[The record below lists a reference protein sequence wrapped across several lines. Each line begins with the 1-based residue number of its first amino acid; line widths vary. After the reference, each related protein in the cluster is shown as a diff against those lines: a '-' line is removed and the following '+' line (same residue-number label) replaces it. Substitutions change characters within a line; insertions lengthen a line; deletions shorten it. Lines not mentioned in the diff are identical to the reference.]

1 MNFSAA
7 PILYFCFL
15 AAVFIVYWLMW
26 WSWWRQLV
34 LVAASVAFYASL
46 DLQYLP
52 LLLVS
57 TVLNFTLGLAI
68 ANAGDGTSSNTK
80 SPEKNSHKT
89 SSHQTKEKRSSP
101 ESDRQKSFLILGVIL
116 NVLLLFLYKYGTFF
130 LSSFGSII
138 SWSFLGREAD
148 WLQTELVAPLGVSF
162 FCFEFI
168 SYLVDVYRGES
179 PSRNPLKFAAY
190 KLFFPK
196 LIAGPI
202 TRYREMEPQLRQQ
215 TFLPRNTMLVEGL
228 WSIATGAIK
237 KAILA
242 DRLAIYVNLT
252 FDNLQRAGSEDL
264 WIATFAYGLQLYLD
278 FSGYVDIA
286 RGSAMLFGITLP
298 QNFRFPYLST
308 SIADFWRRWHMT
320 LGAWLRNYLYIP
332 LGGSR
337 QGLMRTCSNL
347 IVVML
352 LAGLWHGGVGT
363 QNDPTGFLIW
373 GGIHGVGLAIHRI
386 NDAIAQKIGIWRFW
400 WHSLPGMLVGW
411 VMTQA
416 MVFFAW
422 IFFRL
427 PNWQNSTWVV
437 NHLWGYTADL
447 QFAQKVYVETL
458 GLDRLQLVS
467 ILGLLG
473 IAMVVAYGIQQKLN
487 LQLKW
492 SLKMF
497 LVPLFLYAVWL
508 FSPENTLP
516 YIYFDF

>member
-15 AAVFIVYWLMW
+15 AAVFVVYWGVA

-34 LVAASVAFYASL
+34 VVVVSVAFYASL
-46 DLQYLP
+46 DWQYLP

-57 TVLNFTLGLAI
+57 TVLNFTLALAI
-68 ANAGDGTSSNTK
+68 ANAGEGIS
-80 SPEKNSHKT
+80 EEAARHR
-89 SSHQTKEKRSSP
+89 HQTWLLS
-101 ESDRQKSFLILGVIL
+101 LGVGL

-130 LSSFGSII
+130 WESVGSAI
-138 SWSFLGREAD
+138 SWSFLGEEAA
-148 WLQTELVAPLGVSF
+148 WLQGSLVAPLGLSF

-168 SYLVDVYRGES
+168 SYLVDVYRGEA

-196 LIAGPI
+196 LVAGPI
-202 TRYREMEPQLRQQ
+202 TRYGEMEPQLRQRG
-215 TFLPRNTMLVEGL
+215 FLPRSSMVVEGL

-252 FDNLQRAGSEDL
+252 FENLQRAGSADL
-264 WIATFAYGLQLYLD
+264 WMATVAYGLQLYLD

-286 RGSAMLFGITLP
+286 RGSAMLLGITLP
-298 QNFRFPYLST
+298 QNFRFPYLSS

-337 QGLMRTCSNL
+337 RGLLRTCVNL

-352 LAGLWHGGVGT
+352 LAGLWHGGVGPE
-363 QNDPTGFLIW
+363 NDPTGFLIW
-373 GGIHGVGLAIHRI
+373 GSIHGGALALHRI
-386 NDAIAQKIGIWRFW
+386 NDAIARKVGIWQAW
-400 WHSLPGMLVGW
+400 WQTPPGICLGW
-411 VMTQA
+411 GMTQA
-416 MVFFAW
+416 TVFFAW

-427 PNWQNSTWVV
+427 PEWQQSRWVV
-437 NHLWGYTADL
+437 AHLWGYGADV
-447 QFAQKVYVETL
+447 QFLQKVYVETL

-467 ILGLLG
+467 LLGLLG
-473 IAMVVAYGIQQKLN
+473 IGMVVAYAIQQRLR

-492 SLKMF
+492 SIKMF